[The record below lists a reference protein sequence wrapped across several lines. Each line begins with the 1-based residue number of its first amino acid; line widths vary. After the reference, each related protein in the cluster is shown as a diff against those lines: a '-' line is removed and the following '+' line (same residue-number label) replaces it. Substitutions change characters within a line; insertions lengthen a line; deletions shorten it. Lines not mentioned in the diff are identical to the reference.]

1 MVSLAGGW
9 LIRCALRY
17 LIEPDSRWWKQCV
30 LFFSCWILNTTIIYV
45 GDVVNILAALPCFLL
60 AVFLCCRGSL
70 WKKATLGMMYSCTL
84 FSFNAIRDN
93 FLHSLVEY
101 LLNHTRLSGHLP
113 RTDLYMGH
121 GKSPAD
127 ILLLHRGNPSA
138 AFLLLG
144 NTTPL
149 HTQFLQVFNAFSSLL
164 FAILLYAGIRK
175 FAPDRD
181 YTLPDRLW
189 RLLLLLTATPFGIV
203 LSIVLFFDDSSADA
217 LFSLTGSLKY
227 VILLAFT
234 LLAFVSLLWCICVLA
249 RQQKLEQQS
258 MLAET
263 NRKYYESMKQQ
274 HFEIRR
280 LKHDLANHLQ
290 TLAAL
295 SEEQRDSYLQNL
307 SRLPAALEPLSY
319 CGDATVNAVLSVKK
333 AAMDRCGIS
342 PEISADIPG
351 ELPFDK
357 VDICALYANALDN
370 AMEACMKL
378 DASARVVNV
387 KSRARKGLFCLEVS
401 NPVPLDIRTTEIRTD
416 QCSGAPPA
424 HNSKRHGDSPIP
436 KLSLFPST
444 TKKDKANHGFGLKGM
459 EEIVS
464 RYHGHMELSTRD
476 GIFELFLYLPL
487 DPDILS

>member
-1 MVSLAGGW
+1 MNTSSIIWLVISLTGGW
-9 LIRCALRY
+9 LIRCALQY
-17 LIEPDSRWWKQCV
+17 LIETDLRWWKQCV
-30 LFFSCWILNTTIIYV
+30 LFLSCWILNTTIIYV

-101 LLNHTRLSGHLP
+101 LLNRSNLSGRLP
-113 RTDLYMGH
+113 PTDLYMGH
-121 GKSPAD
+121 VKSPAD
-127 ILLLHRGNPSA
+127 ILILHHGNPPA
-138 AFLLLG
+138 DFLSLG
-144 NTTPL
+144 NAMPL
-149 HTQFLQVFNAFSSLL
+149 HTQYIQVFNAVSSLL

-181 YTLPDRLW
+181 YALPDRLW

-203 LSIVLFFDDSSADA
+203 LCIVLLFNDSSADA

-227 VILLAFT
+227 VVLLAFT

-263 NRKYYESMKQQ
+263 NRKYYESMEQQ

-290 TLAAL
+290 TLTAL
-295 SEEQRDSYLQNL
+295 PETQRDSYLQNL

-333 AAMDRCGIS
+333 AVMDRCGILL
-342 PEISADIPG
+342 EISTDIPG

-357 VDICALYANALDN
+357 VDVCALYANALDN
-370 AMEACMKL
+370 AMEACLKL
-378 DASARVVNV
+378 DTAERTVSI

-401 NPVPLDIRTTEIRTD
+401 NPVPCDTGRRGEF
-416 QCSGAPPA
+416 PV
-424 HNSKRHGDSPIP
+424 SKST
-436 KLSLFPST
+436 SFPST
-444 TKKDKANHGFGLKGM
+444 TKEDKANHGFGLKGM
-459 EEIVS
+459 KEIVT
-464 RYHGHMELSTRD
+464 RYHGSMELNTRD
-476 GIFELFLYLPL
+476 GIFELFLYLSL
-487 DPDILS
+487 DSDNIP